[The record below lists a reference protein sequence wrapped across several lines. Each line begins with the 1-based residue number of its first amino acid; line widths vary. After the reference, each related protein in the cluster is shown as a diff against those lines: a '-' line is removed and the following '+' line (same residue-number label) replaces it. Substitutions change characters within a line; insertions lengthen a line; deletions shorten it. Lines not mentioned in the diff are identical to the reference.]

1 MTREAG
7 EKNGPKGSQVCNEE
21 NPEDCLPVH
30 CSLIR
35 CMTILEHGICH
46 HDILLDSTWSERD
59 LENVTLRGLY
69 MTAKVANT
77 SSKQF

>member
-59 LENVTLRGLY
+59 LGERYSAWTLYDRKSCEYVL
-69 MTAKVANT
+69 
-77 SSKQF
+77 